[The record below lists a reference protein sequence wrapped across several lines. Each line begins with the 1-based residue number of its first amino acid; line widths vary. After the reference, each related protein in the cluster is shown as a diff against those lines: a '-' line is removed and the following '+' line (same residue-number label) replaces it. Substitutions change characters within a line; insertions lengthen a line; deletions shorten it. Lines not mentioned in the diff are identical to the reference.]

1 MSGKRM
7 RPAARLPPPFVYRS
21 GMKRGETD
29 LDRRTQR
36 TRGAVKD
43 AFIRLMF
50 GGRYD
55 RISTA
60 ALIAEAGIGKSTFY
74 EHYRSKD
81 DVLVAVIDP
90 LFIPLAEAAVGRGGL
105 IPLRTM
111 LDHIWEQRSLGRAL
125 FEGAPMVRLQRK
137 LAEMI
142 EMRLD
147 EASVAQTVPHALTA
161 RAAAAAQ
168 LTALRA
174 WLTGEVACPSAD
186 LATWLMLQG
195 RASKHLVP

>member
-1 MSGKRM
+1 MT
-7 RPAARLPPPFVYRS
+7 
-21 GMKRGETD
+21 RGETD
-29 LDRRTQR
+29 LDRRTLR
-36 TRGAVKD
+36 TRTAVQD
-43 AFIRLMF
+43 AFIRLIF

-90 LFIPLAEAAVGRGGL
+90 LFVPLAEAAVGRGGL
-105 IPLRTM
+105 IPLRAM
-111 LDHIWEQRSLGRAL
+111 LDHIWEQRALGRAL
-125 FEGAPMVRLQRK
+125 FEGTPMVRLQRK

-142 EMRLD
+142 ETRLD
-147 EASVAQTVPHALTA
+147 EASVAQCVPHALMA

-174 WLTGEVACPSAD
+174 WLTGEVACPSHD
-186 LATWLMLQG
+186 LASWLVLRRSIQ
-195 RASKHLVP
+195 

>member
-1 MSGKRM
+1 M
-7 RPAARLPPPFVYRS
+7 L
-21 GMKRGETD
+21 
-29 LDRRTQR
+29 R
-36 TRGAVKD
+36 TRSAVQD

-105 IPLRTM
+105 IALNTM

-125 FEGAPMVRLQRK
+125 FEGPPMVRLQRK

-142 EMRLD
+142 ETRLK
-147 EASVAQTVPHALTA
+147 ETSVAQAVPHALTA
-161 RAAAAAQ
+161 RATAAAQ
-168 LTALRA
+168 LTALRV
-174 WLTGEVACPSAD
+174 WLTGEVACPSHD
-186 LATWLMLQG
+186 LATWLMLHG

>member
-1 MSGKRM
+1 M
-7 RPAARLPPPFVYRS
+7 ARLAPRFGYRTD
-21 GMKRGETD
+21 MTRAETD
-29 LDRRTQR
+29 LDRRTLR
-36 TRGAVKD
+36 TRTAVQD

-105 IPLRTM
+105 IPLRAI
-111 LDHIWEQRSLGRAL
+111 LDHIWEQRALGRAL
-125 FEGAPMVRLQRK
+125 FEGATLVRLQRK
-137 LAEMI
+137 LAGMI
-142 EMRLD
+142 EERL
-147 EASVAQTVPHALTA
+147 EATSTVQGVPHGLTA
-161 RAAAAAQ
+161 RAGAAAQ

-174 WLTGEVACPSAD
+174 WLTGEVACSSHD
-186 LATWLMLQG
+186 LATWLMLHG
-195 RASKHLVP
+195 RALKPSVP

>member
-1 MSGKRM
+1 V
-7 RPAARLPPPFVYRS
+7 ARLAPPFSYRVS
-21 GMKRGETD
+21 MTRGETD
-29 LDRRTQR
+29 PDRRTLR
-36 TRGAVKD
+36 TRTAVQD

-60 ALIAEAGIGKSTFY
+60 AVIAEAGIGKSTFY

-105 IPLRTM
+105 IPLRAM
-111 LDHIWEQRSLGRAL
+111 LDHIWEQRALGRAL
-125 FEGAPMVRLQRK
+125 FEGAPLVRLQRK
-137 LAEMI
+137 LAGMI
-142 EMRLD
+142 ETRL
-147 EASVAQTVPHALTA
+147 ETTSIVQGVPHGLTA
-161 RAAAAAQ
+161 RAEAAAQ

-174 WLTGEVACPSAD
+174 WLTGEVACSSHD
-186 LATWLMLQG
+186 LATWLMLHG
-195 RASKHLVP
+195 RALKPTLP

>member
-1 MSGKRM
+1 M
-7 RPAARLPPPFVYRS
+7 AQEAN
-21 GMKRGETD
+21 D
-29 LDRRTQR
+29 LDRRTRR
-36 TRGAVKD
+36 TRTAVQE

-50 GGRYD
+50 SGRYD

-105 IPLRTM
+105 IPLRLM
-111 LDHIWEQRSLGRAL
+111 LDHIWEQRALGRAL
-125 FEGAPMVRLQRK
+125 FEGAPLVRLQRK
-137 LAEMI
+137 LAGMI
-142 EMRLD
+142 EERL
-147 EASVAQTVPHALTA
+147 EAKSTVQGVPHGLTA
-161 RAAAAAQ
+161 RAGAAAL

-174 WLTGEVACPSAD
+174 WLRGEVACSSHD
-186 LATWLMLQG
+186 LATCLMLHG
-195 RASKHLVP
+195 RALKQSVP